1 MTGRHLTTTVTM
13 GVLTV
18 IVVVMAVWG
27 YRAATAPYADSSGST
42 TTGPTCPPEQQK
54 VTEQL
59 RRKDV
64 TVSVYNSG
72 KRSGRAQATLDQL
85 EEGGFRAGAIGNA
98 PEGLSAKRAV
108 VYAADRDDPAAKLV
122 ALAFGPKTEVQAS
135 TDELGPGIAIVIGDK
150 FERLDAHAPKRIKLA
165 EPAVDCVAAD

>member
-1 MTGRHLTTTVTM
+1 MTGRHLTTALTM
-13 GVLTV
+13 TVLTG

-27 YRAATAPYADSSGST
+27 FNAATAPYGDRGDPVSS
-42 TTGPTCPPEQQK
+42 GPTCAPEQQK
-54 VTEQL
+54 VTENI

-85 EEGGFRAGAIGNA
+85 EEAGFKAGAVGNA
-98 PEGLSAKRAV
+98 PEDLATKRAV

-135 TDELGPGIAIVIGDK
+135 ADELGPGIAVVIGDK
-150 FERLDAHAPKRIKLA
+150 FERLDAHAPRKMELA
-165 EPAVDCVAAD
+165 EPEVDCLPAD